1 MYAFLEVNPAWPFL
15 YISTIKMEQNVKMIT
30 DAAKA
35 VKLPITCTGLYCK
48 VVGKKCADVTDKEAS
63 GFDASLEMGE
73 VGKTQAP
80 IVVKGRDLLIDSQE
94 LGLETGSCIIG
105 IFLMAIQADKQ
116 QTRDTW
122 TLGSKLFKDYYFVFD
137 QSGFNERAEI
147 YHWIS
152 IGERNP
158 KNVIG
163 EQHYD
168 PSSPDYSPEDDELD
182 QSIDMDGFEDPYE
195 SLAFWLRDNKG
206 LVIFVVFLFVFILCC
221 VAYIVRVQLKKKKS
235 YTFRLY
241 SENLNKSGIQ

>member
-1 MYAFLEVNPAWPFL
+1 
-15 YISTIKMEQNVKMIT
+15 MEANVKMIKN
-30 DAAKA
+30 AAKA
-35 VKLPITCTGLYCK
+35 VKLPITCTGLYCE
-48 VVGKKCADVTDKEAS
+48 VVGKKCSDVTDKEAS

-73 VGKTQAP
+73 VGKTKAP

-94 LGLETGSCIIG
+94 LGLETGSCILG
-105 IFLMAIQADKQ
+105 IFLMSIQADKQ

>member
-1 MYAFLEVNPAWPFL
+1 
-15 YISTIKMEQNVKMIT
+15 MEANVKMIKN
-30 DAAKA
+30 AAKA
-35 VKLPITCTGLYCK
+35 VKLPITCTGLYCE
-48 VVGKKCADVTDKEAS
+48 VVGKKCSDVTDKEAS

-73 VGKTQAP
+73 AGKTQAP

-94 LGLETGSCIIG
+94 LGLETGSCILG
-105 IFLMAIQADKQ
+105 IFLMSIQADKQ

>member
-1 MYAFLEVNPAWPFL
+1 MQDNL
-15 YISTIKMEQNVKMIT
+15 KMINN
-30 DAAKA
+30 AAKA

-48 VVGKKCADVTDKEAS
+48 VVGKKCSDVTDKEAS

-73 VGKTQAP
+73 IGKTKAP

-94 LGLETGSCIIG
+94 LGLETGSCILG

-137 QSGFNERAEI
+137 QSGFNERAEV
-147 YHWIS
+147 YHYIS

-195 SLAFWLRDNKG
+195 SFAFWLRDNKG
-206 LVIFVVFLFVFILCC
+206 LVIFLVFLFVFILCC

>member
-1 MYAFLEVNPAWPFL
+1 MGNLNKKLETP
-15 YISTIKMEQNVKMIT
+15 IK
-30 DAAKA
+30 
-35 VKLPITCTGLYCK
+35 
-48 VVGKKCADVTDKEAS
+48 
-63 GFDASLEMGE
+63 
-73 VGKTQAP
+73 
-80 IVVKGRDLLIDSQE
+80 VKGRDLLIESQE
-94 LGLETGSCIIG
+94 LGLDTGSCILG
-105 IFLMAIQADKQ
+105 IFFRALQEDEKH

-137 QSGFNERAEI
+137 QSGFNERGEQK
-147 YHWIS
+147 HWVG

-158 KNVIG
+158 ANVIG

-182 QSIDMDGFEDPYE
+182 QSIDMDGFEDPYK

-206 LVIFVVFLFVFILCC
+206 LVIFLVFLFVFILCC
-221 VAYIVRVQLKKKKS
+221 VAYIVRVQYKKKKS

>member
-1 MYAFLEVNPAWPFL
+1 
-15 YISTIKMEQNVKMIT
+15 MEANLKMIQN
-30 DAAKA
+30 AAKA
-35 VKLPITCTGLYCK
+35 VKLPITCTGFYCK
-48 VVGKKCADVTDKEAS
+48 LDGRKCSDVTDKESS
-63 GFDASLEMGE
+63 GFDARLEMGE
-73 VGKTQAP
+73 IDKTTAP

-94 LGLETGSCIIG
+94 LGLEAGSCILG
-105 IFLMAIQADKQ
+105 IFLMTIQADKQ

-137 QSGFNERAEI
+137 QTGFNERGTPNHYI
-147 YHWIS
+147 G

-158 KNVIG
+158 RNVIG

-168 PSSPDYSPEDDELD
+168 PTSPDYSPEDDELD

-206 LVIFVVFLFVFILCC
+206 LVIFLVFLFVFILCC

>member
-1 MYAFLEVNPAWPFL
+1 
-15 YISTIKMEQNVKMIT
+15 MEANVKMIKN
-30 DAAKA
+30 AAKA
-35 VKLPITCTGLYCK
+35 VKLPITCTGLYCE
-48 VVGKKCADVTDKEAS
+48 VVGKKCSDVTDKEAS

-73 VGKTQAP
+73 VGKTKAP

-94 LGLETGSCIIG
+94 LGLETGSCILG